1 MIDPCLSKYDFFRRI
16 ALAVFG
22 TDGKSLVTLL
32 PNGRSLC
39 SSRGLDGPPLA
50 IGELEKSLHATKMVA
65 AVLLVRQ
72 EVEDGPAEELE
83 GEVHLLVRPHLVGQ
97 GHILQPSL

>member
-1 MIDPCLSKYDFFRRI
+1 MISLVELPFT
-16 ALAVFG
+16 VFG

-39 SSRGLDGPPLA
+39 SPRGLDGSPLTL
-50 IGELEKSLHATKMVA
+50 GELEKSLHATKMVA

-97 GHILQPSL
+97 GHILQPPL